1 MKRKI
6 YSQLQQWK
14 NQWHG
19 KTALMIDGA
28 RRVGKSWIAEE
39 FARNE
44 YKSFIMIDFNNP
56 QDGVVELFELYL
68 SDLDTFFN
76 RLSIYTN
83 TPLYERESVIVFDEV
98 QMYPKARAA
107 IKYLVKDGRYDY
119 IETGSLVSINHN
131 VRDIVIPSEEIRLDM
146 HPMDLEEF
154 AWALGEEKLWDF
166 VVTQFKS
173 RQPMG
178 QALHRKMMELLRTY
192 MIVGGMPQAV
202 DAWVQSHD
210 FGMVDGVKRNILSLY
225 RNDISK
231 YAYRQASNVTRV
243 FDNIPGALQQHE
255 KRFRPT
261 QVKKGARMNSF
272 TEAFFWLDESRV
284 ANFCYAATGP
294 NIALALSRNDSKVK
308 IYMADT
314 GLLLSMAFDVD
325 MLTASG
331 IYQKILRD
339 KLEFNK
345 GMLTENLVA
354 QMLKASNHP
363 LYFFSTYS
371 REDSTDCMEI
381 DFLIRKPSVTSRH
394 NICPIEVKSSANY
407 KLSSL
412 NKFST
417 KYGEYVGDKYVI
429 HSADLR
435 VEGDFIYLPLYMAP
449 LL

>member
-1 MKRKI
+1 
-6 YSQLQQWK
+6 
-14 NQWHG
+14 
-19 KTALMIDGA
+19 
-28 RRVGKSWIAEE
+28 
-39 FARNE
+39 
-44 YKSFIMIDFNNP
+44 
-56 QDGVVELFELYL
+56 
-68 SDLDTFFN
+68 
-76 RLSIYTN
+76 
-83 TPLYERESVIVFDEV
+83 
-98 QMYPKARAA
+98 
-107 IKYLVKDGRYDY
+107 
-119 IETGSLVSINHN
+119 
-131 VRDIVIPSEEIRLDM
+131 
-146 HPMDLEEF
+146 
-154 AWALGEEKLWDF
+154 
-166 VVTQFKS
+166 
-173 RQPMG
+173 
-178 QALHRKMMELLRTY
+178 
-192 MIVGGMPQAV
+192 
-202 DAWVQSHD
+202 
-210 FGMVDGVKRNILSLY
+210 
-225 RNDISK
+225 
-231 YAYRQASNVTRV
+231 
-243 FDNIPGALQQHE
+243 
-255 KRFRPT
+255 
-261 QVKKGARMNSF
+261 MNSF

-284 ANFCYAATGP
+284 ANFCYAATEP